1 MTMLAGAA
9 IRTSIVLAAGLIARA
24 AIGRRSAS
32 LRHRVLAMTL
42 LATAA
47 IAPASWLLPA
57 WAVPVPA
64 FSITASDRAQNH
76 HIREIRTSV
85 SVTAANRAR
94 ESDSRL
100 PLMLWLWALGAAANG
115 AVLLLGIARLARLT
129 KRARPLDDA
138 RWTQLVEQ
146 SRTDAGVTRTVDLLE
161 TDTSDVLATWG
172 FMRSRLLVPR
182 HARGWEE
189 ERVRIVLRHELAHI
203 RRDDWIVQI
212 AAEALRCIYWFNP
225 LVWVACRWLRQDS
238 EHACDDD
245 VLAAGTPPRTY
256 ATHLLELA
264 RICRRPSPAWAS
276 AMLMAYPST
285 LERRIAAMLDSN
297 LDRRRASRRA
307 IVLVAA
313 LIVCITLPAASL
325 RARQTSPLPL
335 EGSVYDPTGAVMPDV
350 ALTLAGANE
359 TAVTTRT
366 DASGRFEFPAI
377 APGRYLLS
385 ASLPGFKTLR
395 YDIELRTARDWDRA
409 ITLQVGDV
417 QETITVEAERLP
429 NAGTTPTKVPVRVGG
444 NIKAPL
450 KVHDVH
456 PTYPDTM
463 RAAGREGVVPIEAM
477 IGRDGH
483 VASARV
489 LSAQVHPDFAAAA
502 LDAVR
507 QWRFTPTLLNGK
519 AVDVV
524 MTVSV
529 TFKLAN

>member
-1 MTMLAGAA
+1 MTMLADVA

-24 AIGRRSAS
+24 AVRRRSAS
-32 LRHRVLAMTL
+32 LRHRVLAMTM
-42 LATAA
+42 LATAT
-47 IAPASWLLPA
+47 IAPVSWLLPA
-57 WAVPVPA
+57 WAVPVPTI
-64 FSITASDRAQNH
+64 SLTADRASHDASQP
-76 HIREIRTSV
+76 IGTSV
-85 SVTAANRAR
+85 SVTATNRAP
-94 ESDSRL
+94 ESDSGL
-100 PLMLWLWALGAAANG
+100 PLMVWLWALGAAANG

-129 KRARPLDDA
+129 RRATPLDDA
-138 RWTQLVEQ
+138 RWRQLAEQ
-146 SRTDAGVTRTVDLLE
+146 ARADAGVTRTIELLE

-172 FMRSRLLVPR
+172 FLRPRLLVPR
-182 HARGWEE
+182 HAGAWED

-203 RRDDWIVQI
+203 RRNDWIVQM

-225 LVWVACRWLRQDS
+225 LVWVACRQLRQDS
-238 EHACDDD
+238 EHACDDE
-245 VLAAGTPPRTY
+245 VLEAGAPPRTC

-264 RICRRPSPAWAS
+264 RMCRRPSPTWAS

-285 LERRIAAMLDSN
+285 LERRIAAMLDPN
-297 LDRRRASRRA
+297 LDRTPASRRA
-307 IVLVAA
+307 IATVAA
-313 LIVCITLPAASL
+313 LIVCIALPSASL

-350 ALTLAGANE
+350 ELTLEGANE
-359 TAVTTRT
+359 TAATTRT

-377 APGRYLLS
+377 APGRYVLS

-395 YDIELRTARDWDRA
+395 YDIELRTSRDWDRA

-429 NAGTTPTKVPVRVGG
+429 NADNAAAKAPLRVGG

-456 PTYPDTM
+456 PTYPDSM

-489 LSAQVHPDFAAAA
+489 VSAQVHPDFAAAA

-507 QWRFTPTLLNGK
+507 QWQFTPTLLNGK
-519 AVDVV
+519 PVDVV